1 MKSKL
6 FLWLIFVGC
15 LILFTI
21 ASYTVAKEMWTQL
34 DFDTTVKLQDRIP
47 RSFDDE
53 FSSFS
58 LLGSAE
64 ITVGIALV
72 MAFLAILRLKF
83 WAFVGWLLIVPA
95 TTAEIFGK
103 LVLYHPGTPVF
114 MHRSVIETHLPSFYI
129 HTNFSYPSGHVAR
142 TYFLITVFI
151 LLVMF
156 SSMNLFVK
164 FIILSALVGLAFFM
178 ALTRIYLGEHWF
190 SDVVGGAILGV
201 AFGVLAAALIL
212 PKNKSVETKATFV

>member
-1 MKSKL
+1 
-6 FLWLIFVGC
+6 
-15 LILFTI
+15 
-21 ASYTVAKEMWTQL
+21 MWTQL